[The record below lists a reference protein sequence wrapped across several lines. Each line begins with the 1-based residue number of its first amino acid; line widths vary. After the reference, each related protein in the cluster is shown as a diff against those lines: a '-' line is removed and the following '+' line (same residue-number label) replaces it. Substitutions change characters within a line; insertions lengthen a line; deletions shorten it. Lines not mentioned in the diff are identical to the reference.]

1 VDTRH
6 PTHKLQYNDPLIPP
20 GGTSTLPFR
29 DDAQRLI
36 DQKKFDELESLWM
49 SQLDSDP
56 SDVDSFVG
64 IARLL
69 RKSEQR
75 TQSDTLLGLLS
86 DSLLEKKLWP
96 LRLQVLKEL
105 GRLSRHPATLR
116 PQFEQ
121 ALRGAHSSH
130 KNFQRVYDF
139 AGFSDPTSNPVE
151 RAEKIETWLLYD
163 EGEMYFMAG
172 RGAGIVKELNPDLGI
187 ARLDFEKDKRVS
199 VPIGAA
205 AKYLVPLP
213 QGHVLREK
221 FSDAEKVRTE
231 AMKSPSQFFAR
242 ILQSFARSMQMGEV
256 RDAVIGIVPEEK
268 WSSWWTAARKNPQIV
283 ISGSGAKATYSW
295 SSSTG
300 EADQAI
306 KRDFDRA
313 DPKGKLDLARKHSAR
328 SKDLADYFSAR
339 LASEA
344 ARIAPRDPAAAWQIA
359 ATLET
364 LPGVYTT
371 QLDPK
376 SLITG
381 ALASRVI
388 AAMSDKPLRERA
400 LTQVR
405 EMHPEWPKVYGE
417 VFFLDEDPRIMSL
430 IVAALE
436 EAGHTD
442 LRDRLIDETLR
453 YPRRHPRAFYWF
465 VKQLNELET
474 LTEKTNYNLLFQIIE
489 AINSDEFSA
498 VRARLKDMFDQGG
511 LVLRIISGVDN
522 EEQARKLI
530 ETIDRYGAIEEYR
543 RETAK
548 HAAMMKFPQL
558 REPQAEPVYAT
569 KQMLE
574 QKRAELTN
582 LKTVEIPTNSKALQ
596 AAREMGDLREN
607 FEYKAARARAEYL
620 SARVGELASEISRVQ
635 VLNPE
640 QVDTSVV
647 RVGTKVALANGD
659 VRREVTILGPW
670 ESAPEHGVY
679 SNQSDVAKA
688 LLGHATGDLVT
699 FMGND
704 YQIESIRMWAE

>member
-1 VDTRH
+1 M
-6 PTHKLQYNDPLIPP
+6 
-20 GGTSTLPFR
+20 PFR
-29 DDAQRLI
+29 DNAQRLI

-56 SDVDSFVG
+56 SDVDSF
-64 IARLL
+64 IAMARVL

-86 DSLLEKKLWP
+86 DTLLEKKLWS

-105 GRLSRHPATLR
+105 GRLSKHPATLR
-116 PQFEQ
+116 PQIEQ
-121 ALRGAHSSH
+121 ALRGAHGSH
-130 KNFQRVYDF
+130 KNFQRVYNF
-139 AGFSDPTSNPVE
+139 AGFTDPTSNPVD
-151 RAEKIETWLLYD
+151 RAEKIETWLRYD

-172 RGAGIVKELNPDLGI
+172 RGAGIVTELNPDLGI
-187 ARLDFEKDKRVS
+187 ARLDFEKDKRVP

-213 QGHVLREK
+213 PGHVLREK
-221 FSDAEKVRTE
+221 FSDPETLRAEAK
-231 AMKSPSQFFAR
+231 KSPSQFFAR
-242 ILQSFARSMQMGEV
+242 ILQSFGRPMQMAEV

-295 SSSTG
+295 SSSSG
-300 EADQAI
+300 EADEAI

-313 DPKGKLDLARKHSAR
+313 DPKGKLELARKHSGR
-328 SKDLADYFSAR
+328 SKDLANYISGK

-344 ARIAPRDPAAAWQIA
+344 ARLAPRDPAAAWQIA

-364 LPGVYTT
+364 LPGEYTVE
-371 QLDPK
+371 LDPK

-388 AAMSDKPLRERA
+388 AAVSDKPLRERA
-400 LTQVR
+400 LKQVR
-405 EMHPEWPKVYGE
+405 EMHPEWPKVFSE
-417 VFFLDEDPRIMSL
+417 VFFIDEDPRILSL
-430 IVAALE
+430 IITSLE
-436 EAGHTD
+436 EEGHAE

-465 VKQLNELET
+465 VKQLNEQET
-474 LTEKTNYNLLFQIIE
+474 LSEKATYTLLFQIVD
-489 AINSDEFSA
+489 AISSDEFSA
-498 VRARLKDMFDQGG
+498 VRARLKDMFDHGG
-511 LVLRIISGVDN
+511 LILRIISGVDN
-522 EEQARKLI
+522 EEQARKLV
-530 ETIDRYGAIEEYR
+530 ETLDRYGAIEEYR

-548 HAAMMKFPQL
+548 HAALMKFPHL
-558 REPQAEPVYAT
+558 REPEAEPVYAT
-569 KQMLE
+569 AQSLE

-582 LKTVEIPTNSKALQ
+582 LKTVEIPANSRALQ

-640 QVDTSVV
+640 QVDTSIV
-647 RVGTKVALANGD
+647 RVGTKVALTNGD

-704 YQIESIRMWAE
+704 YQIESIRIWSAAATPA